1 LGDPGGTVVD
11 RRVEI
16 LLDVGSEVFVS
27 DLFGVGFEPFQWRGS
42 EPIPAVAAGGRATDE
57 QDAACEELTARELR
71 IEIRFEQRPW
81 VGERGVVG
89 RVWVG
94 SLSIAAWGRFGC
106 LPVSGR
112 RGVG

>member
-1 LGDPGGTVVD
+1 MGDPGGTVVD

-57 QDAACEELTARELR
+57 EDRSSVPASVDPGRCLR
-71 IEIRFEQRPW
+71 IPDCQLKKRANKSREK
-81 VGERGVVG
+81 
-89 RVWVG
+89 
-94 SLSIAAWGRFGC
+94 SA
-106 LPVSGR
+106 PVR
-112 RGVG
+112 DDHTYRIDILL